1 MNTFTTDLVLPLR
14 VKCPK
19 RGSKIAKEH
28 VAVVLLSSMPGCQP
42 CTKSSG
48 YSTVTQTPSDAESFW
63 AVAGIWAG
71 SSQVLILSSSAALP
85 LVLPLQ
91 HVPVLLEALTKGV
104 EGLREQFQS
113 GTDLIIAP
121 HLLSSHPA
129 LILCP
134 RDLVLFGLAG

>member
-1 MNTFTTDLVLPLR
+1 M
-14 VKCPK
+14 
-19 RGSKIAKEH
+19 
-28 VAVVLLSSMPGCQP
+28 Q
-42 CTKSSG
+42 
-48 YSTVTQTPSDAESFW
+48 SFW

-91 HVPVLLEALTKGV
+91 HVPVLLEALAKDV
-104 EGLREQFQS
+104 EGLHEQFQS

-121 HLLSSHPA
+121 QLSSPHPA
-129 LILCP
+129 LRLCP